1 MHITALGNLVAGAVA
16 AAATGIVVWAGAALA
31 QEERRGPVVVELFTS
46 QGCSSCPPA
55 DRLLTDL
62 AEQDGVIA
70 LSLHVDYWD
79 YIGWKDSFA
88 RAEHTARQRA
98 YARAAGEGMIYTPQ
112 MIVGGTHRVVG
123 ARAMKVVNAIDAH
136 AATPSP
142 VAVTLEREGDMLAVE
157 AEPIGF
163 APGRMIVQLVR
174 YLPEATVEISRGENA
189 GHTFTY
195 SNIVTQ
201 WEAVSEW
208 TGVEALSLVLDAPGP
223 EPAVVIVQQAG
234 HGAILGAAA
243 TR

>member
-1 MHITALGNLVAGAVA
+1 MQITGMGSFVAGAVA
-16 AAATGIVVWAGAALA
+16 AAATGLFVWAGAALA
-31 QEERRGPVVVELFTS
+31 QDDERAPVVVELFTS

-62 AEQDGVIA
+62 AEQEGVIA

-98 YARAAGEGMIYTPQ
+98 YARAAGDRMIYTPQ
-112 MIVGGTHRVVG
+112 MIVGGVHRVVG

-136 AATPSP
+136 AAAPAAVT
-142 VAVTLEREGDMLAVE
+142 VTLEREGDTLLVE
-157 AEPIGF
+157 AEATAA
-163 APGRMIVQLVR
+163 APGEMVVQLVR
-174 YLPEATVEISRGENA
+174 YRPEATVKIARGENA
-189 GHTFTY
+189 GHTFSY
-195 SNIVTQ
+195 SNIVTE
-201 WEAVSEW
+201 WDVVSEW
-208 TGVEALSLVLDAPGP
+208 TGADALSLMLDAPGS